1 MGRRMKVAKIKID
14 KRGRITLPRTFLDAN
29 NIIEG
34 QYGFIEIIN
43 GSYNSVRLTFEA
55 KEVTE

>member
-1 MGRRMKVAKIKID
+1 MKVAKIKID

-43 GSYNSVRLTFEA
+43 GSYSSVRLTFEA
-55 KEVTE
+55 KEGTE